1 MGYDGE
7 NLYLGIDEPEP
18 KTVGQCA
25 YCREAIYEGT
35 ECFCCNGVLVHTE
48 CWYIRSASGTMCRMS
63 TANRNWPGRWDL
75 NKRQHE

>member
-25 YCREAIYEGT
+25 YCRDDIWEGS
-35 ECFCCNGVLVHTE
+35 ECFCCGSVMVHSE
-48 CWYIRSASGTMCRMS
+48 CFEDYVQDEYSGTELARALGFEEK
-63 TANRNWPGRWDL
+63 TA
-75 NKRQHE
+75 

>member
-25 YCREAIYEGT
+25 YCGDDICEGS
-35 ECFCCNGVLVHTE
+35 ECFCCGSVMVHAECFEDYVQDEYSETE
-48 CWYIRSASGTMCRMS
+48 LARALGFEGK
-63 TANRNWPGRWDL
+63 TA
-75 NKRQHE
+75 

>member
-25 YCREAIYEGT
+25 YCRDDIWADSECYCCGGIMVHA
-35 ECFCCNGVLVHTE
+35 ECFEDYVQDEYSETE
-48 CWYIRSASGTMCRMS
+48 LARALGFERK
-63 TANRNWPGRWDL
+63 TA
-75 NKRQHE
+75 

>member
-25 YCREAIYEGT
+25 YCRDDICEGS
-35 ECFCCNGVLVHTE
+35 EYFCCGSVMVHAAR
-48 CWYIRSASGTMCRMS
+48 RS
-63 TANRNWPGRWDL
+63 WPVRLALRGNQREL
-75 NKRQHE
+75 